1 LITKEAL
8 RELVLEAETL
18 VRQNIS
24 AQTSKSEYF
33 LKEILLTKQLQ
44 QSHRKQHQKKIM
56 EKSQKD
62 SAKINRVQVWRHLN
76 RVNI

>member
-24 AQTSKSEYF
+24 SQTSKSEYF
-33 LKEILLTKQLQ
+33 LKEILQIKGHHHSYN
-44 QSHRKQHQKKIM
+44 SHQNRKQHQQQKKMM

-62 SAKINRVQVWRHLN
+62 SAKINRVQV
-76 RVNI
+76 